1 MTETITIR
9 KGLDLPIDGKAE
21 LRLTD
26 ARSITTYAV
35 KPTDFVGLT
44 PRLLVE
50 EGTVVCKGDA
60 LFVDKQD
67 ERIKFTSP
75 VSGRV
80 KAIVRGEKRKLL
92 EVVVEADCK
101 SAYSAGSD
109 CKSEPTTEQTANKLP
124 QTAEEIKAAMLQCG
138 LWPMMRQRPFGTVA
152 NPDDTPKAIF
162 ISAFDSAPLAPDYD
176 FVMQGREEWFKKGL
190 EALAKLTEGMVH
202 VCFRPNQKL
211 DCFVPRK
218 CSAFD
223 GVNDA
228 KRVKQSPERATRTA
242 TGDFN
247 PRSNERLPRCD
258 SPTTDQL
265 NNCQLITHYIK
276 GPHPAGNI
284 GTQIAHIDPI
294 NKGEVVWTMNLQDVA
309 VLGELIS
316 TGVYNPEKV
325 IAVAGPNIK
334 NAHYYRVKAGACLT
348 EITKAQLLN
357 DDYPK
362 MDTDDAEKKNRII
375 SGNILSGTQIA
386 ADGFLGAYD
395 SLLSILPEGDYYD
408 FMGWLMPGFKKFSF
422 SRTFLCGFMP
432 KSTFKPLGID
442 LPRFEKFWK
451 FDTNT
456 HGDERPLVFTG
467 NFERVFPFDI
477 YPTQLIK
484 ACIIGD
490 IELMENLGIYEV
502 EPEDFALCE
511 FIDTS
516 KTNIQAIVREG
527 LELLRKENG

>member
-1 MTETITIR
+1 MSATITIR
-9 KGLDLPIDGKAE
+9 KGLDLPIAGQAE

-26 ARSITTYAV
+26 ARDIDTYAI
-35 KPTDFVGLT
+35 KPTDFVGLM

-50 EGTVVCKGDA
+50 EGTTVSKGDA

-67 ERIKFTSP
+67 ERIRFTSP
-75 VSGRV
+75 VDGKV
-80 KAIVRGEKRKLL
+80 KAIVRGEKRRLL

-101 SAYSAGSD
+101 SSYSAGSD
-109 CKSEPTTEQTANKLP
+109 YKCEPTTEQTANKLP
-124 QTAEEIKAAMLQCG
+124 QTADEIKVVMLQCG
-138 LWPMMRQRPFGTVA
+138 LWPTLRQRPFGTVA
-152 NPDDTPKAIF
+152 SPDDTPKAIF
-162 ISAFDSAPLAPDYD
+162 VSAFDSAPLAPDYD

-190 EALAKLTEGMVH
+190 EALAKLTEGKVH
-202 VCFRPNQKL
+202 VCFKPGQKL
-211 DCFVPRK
+211 AKSFLDFFVPR
-218 CSAFD
+218 
-223 GVNDA
+223 NDA
-228 KRVKQSPERATRTA
+228 KR
-242 TGDFN
+242 
-247 PRSNERLPRCD
+247 RLE
-258 SPTTDQL
+258 
-265 NNCQLITHYIK
+265 IHHVK

-284 GTQIAHIDPI
+284 GTQIAYIDPI
-294 NKGEVVWTMNLQDVA
+294 NKGEVIWTMNIQDVA
-309 VLGELIS
+309 VLGELVT

-325 IAVAGPNIK
+325 IAVAGPQTANP
-334 NAHYYRVKAGACLT
+334 HYYRIAAGACVAP
-348 EITKAQLLN
+348 IIAGQIPN
-357 DDYPK
+357 PDYPALDPK
-362 MDTDDAEKKNRII
+362 TEASGSRII
-375 SGNILSGTQIA
+375 SGNILSGKQIA
-386 ADGFLGAYD
+386 FDGFVGAYD

-422 SRTFLCGFMP
+422 SRTFLSGFMP

-516 KTNIQAIVREG
+516 KTNIQAIVREA
-527 LELLRKENG
+527 LEKLRKEAM